1 MTAHSGAAGRRLVFL
16 AVGALAIL
24 PYLNGLRGDFCFD
37 DPSIV
42 RDNPM
47 VTGPTA
53 SARGLLTPVYLGK
66 PYPRPVTMLTYFVNA
81 RLSSSPVGYHVVNVI
96 LHLLV
101 TLAVL
106 QLAWTLLGS
115 ALGGATAGALFAVHP
130 IHTEA
135 VTSIVG
141 RAELLAALCVLLALL
156 ASIRAAHRV
165 GVALV
170 GWTVLSWA
178 ALAAGILSKESAFAA
193 IPLPAMVYFWTKRTP
208 SPWHVAAVSLVW
220 IGLAFAYL
228 GYRMF
233 VLGLVTLPDE
243 PQILDNPLVHVHLA
257 PRLETAL
264 VVLWQYLSQLALP
277 LHLSAD
283 YSFNAVPV
291 VSSVRDPQFL
301 GAAVLFTALAT
312 LLALNAR
319 RAPMLLLA
327 AVFAALPM
335 ALTANILFP
344 IGTIKAER
352 LLYLPSVG
360 WCLACGWLITQVP
373 RRRQTSAVTV
383 ITLLVVAYAGRTWM
397 RNRDWQNDLTLFAAT
412 VQTVPDD
419 AKAQYNLAKAYEDR
433 GRLDA
438 AMQHFR
444 TALAIYPL
452 DADSAF
458 GIGRIYDKQGL
469 ENDALNWY
477 GRATELNAGLANAHL
492 NIGLIRYRRGDLA
505 VAEREFHSGLD
516 SEPDNPR
523 LLIGMSLVH
532 AAQGH
537 QDEAEET
544 FKRVEAMA
552 HTDADIPKLLA
563 QARQL
568 LEQKV
573 AR

>member
-1 MTAHSGAAGRRLVFL
+1 
-16 AVGALAIL
+16 
-24 PYLNGLRGDFCFD
+24 
-37 DPSIV
+37 
-42 RDNPM
+42 
-47 VTGPTA
+47 
-53 SARGLLTPVYLGK
+53 
-66 PYPRPVTMLTYFVNA
+66 
-81 RLSSSPVGYHVVNVI
+81 
-96 LHLLV
+96 
-101 TLAVL
+101 
-106 QLAWTLLGS
+106 
-115 ALGGATAGALFAVHP
+115 
-130 IHTEA
+130 
-135 VTSIVG
+135 
-141 RAELLAALCVLLALL
+141 
-156 ASIRAAHRV
+156 
-165 GVALV
+165 
-170 GWTVLSWA
+170 
-178 ALAAGILSKESAFAA
+178 
-193 IPLPAMVYFWTKRTP
+193 
-208 SPWHVAAVSLVW
+208 
-220 IGLAFAYL
+220 

-243 PQILDNPLVHVHLA
+243 PQILDNPLVHVQLA

-264 VVLWQYLSQLALP
+264 VVIWQYLSQLALP

-312 LLALNAR
+312 LLALNGR
-319 RAPMLLLA
+319 RAPTLVLA

-360 WCLACGWLITQVP
+360 WCLACGWLITQV
-373 RRRQTSAVTV
+373 RRRQAWAVAV
-383 ITLLVVAYAGRTWM
+383 ITLVVVAYAGRTWM

-412 VQTVPDD
+412 VQTVPGD

-444 TALAIYPL
+444 AALAIYPL

-477 GRATELNAGLANAHL
+477 GRATELNAGLADAHL
-492 NIGLIRYRRGDLA
+492 NIGVIRYRRGDLA
-505 VAEREFHSGLD
+505 VAEREFRSGLD

-523 LLIGMSLVH
+523 LLIGMSLVR

-537 QDEAEET
+537 HAEAEET
-544 FKRVEAMA
+544 FNRVEAMA
-552 HTDADIPKLLA
+552 HTDVDILKLLA
-563 QARQL
+563 QARQIL
-568 LEQKV
+568 GQQV
-573 AR
+573 TR